1 MSFYG
6 YMLAYQNDVML
17 SKPPLDAA
25 IDSPT
30 NACTLILAG
39 YSYGSL
45 IAKSLPPLQVV
56 KEIFASPAVGLAQA
70 EIILRAQD
78 LSKDHIDK
86 QKLVDV
92 SIRGRN
98 SLRAS
103 SGLVVGGNESGATS
117 SRPSRESSRRSLDLE
132 GMRKSVDR
140 IRKRSSRRI
149 SGRHDSGDSTQQG
162 ISPPFA
168 ITPRICFLLVSPL
181 LAPVTSFLSMST
193 KLKLPAGLT
202 KGTTEA
208 SSADQ
213 LMLHPS
219 CCIFGHQDV
228 FTSYKRLQKWAAKHE
243 KDSKATFSSYSIEQA
258 GHFWQ
263 EEGAELGLKD
273 AIEQWLRKL

>member
-1 MSFYG
+1 
-6 YMLAYQNDVML
+6 MLAFLNGLIL
-17 SKPPLDAA
+17 SKPPLDANVLP
-25 IDSPT
+25 PT
-30 NACTLILAG
+30 NTFTLVLAG

-45 IAKSLPPLQVV
+45 IAKNLPPLQIV
-56 KEIFASPAVGLAQA
+56 KEIFASPAAGSAQA

-78 LSKDHIDK
+78 LSKDHMDK
-86 QKLVDV
+86 QQLVEV

-117 SRPSRESSRRSLDLE
+117 SRASRESSRRSLDLE

-149 SGRHDSGDSTQQG
+149 SGRYDSSDSTQQG
-162 ISPPFA
+162 THKTIA

-193 KLKLPAGLT
+193 KLKLPAGLI
-202 KGTTEA
+202 KGTAEV

-213 LMLHPS
+213 LMLHPC

-243 KDSKATFSSYSIEQA
+243 KDSEARFSTYSIEQA

-263 EEGAELGLKD
+263 EEGAQLRLRD
-273 AIEQWLRKL
+273 AIEQWLREM